1 MEKLNQINHSQA
13 NSIMENNK
21 KWLTRSNI
29 TTAIMVVFIGALL
42 ISPQFKGA
50 IIQGLMK
57 IGLFQPSVPE
67 QDAQSASPIG
77 SSTEAIEEMV
87 FKDENGKTITL
98 SDLKGKAVF
107 VNFWATWCPP
117 CIAEMPSINKLSQKF
132 KDKSN
137 VVFLMVDMDA
147 DMKKSQKFMQKNGY
161 DLNVYAPASQIS
173 PAYFAGALPTTLLF
187 DKSGKLVFK
196 HEGGADYGNAE
207 FKKFLEATS
216 LKKE

>member
-1 MEKLNQINHSQA
+1 MKKLNQINHSQT

-57 IGLFQPSVPE
+57 IGLFQPSIPE

-161 DLNVYAPASQIS
+161 NLNVYAPASQIS

-207 FKKFLEATS
+207 FEKFLEATS
-216 LKKE
+216 LK

>member
-1 MEKLNQINHSQA
+1 MEKLNYIKHTQA

-21 KWLTRSNI
+21 KWLSRSNI
-29 TTAIMVVFIGALL
+29 TTAIMVAFIGALL
-42 ISPQFKGA
+42 ISPQFKGV

-67 QDAQSASPIG
+67 QDDQSASSII
-77 SSTEAIEEMV
+77 SSKEASEEMM
-87 FKDENGKTITL
+87 FEDKEEKIIRL
-98 SDLKGKAVF
+98 SELKGKVVF
-107 VNFWATWCPP
+107 INFWATWCPP
-117 CIAEMPSINKLSQKF
+117 CIAEMPSINKLNQKF

-147 DMKKSQKFMQKNGY
+147 DMKKSQKFMQKNEY

-173 PAYFAGALPTTLLF
+173 PAYFAGALPTTLVF

-207 FKKFLEATS
+207 FGKFLEETS
-216 LKKE
+216 LK